1 MAWLHPLLIKIQN
14 VKVKHYLLGVWA
26 SLLFEEAGTAGVML
40 LPAAC
45 FGPVVAVLP
54 AL

>member
-1 MAWLHPLLIKIQN
+1 MPNSALN
-14 VKVKHYLLGVWA
+14 TMVKYYLLGVWA
-26 SLLFEEAGTAGVML
+26 SLLFEDAGAML

-54 AL
+54 AE